1 MPLVA
6 ILRGL
11 APADA
16 PAIGAALFDA
26 GFRLLEVPLNRPGA
40 LEAIGILAALA
51 PPGALVG
58 GGTMLSVDQVD
69 AVYAAG
75 GRLLVAPNCDTAV
88 IRRGRSK
95 GAAFWRGHF
104 DTGRTADTFLDMSG
118 WGQGIVWVNGRCLG
132 RYWSIGPTQTM
143 YLPGPWVRKG
153 RNEVV
158 VLDLTGPREARIAGV
173 ATPILD
179 QLHRERDLPRPPS
192 TATVRL
198 DGVAP
203 VHEGEFAPGS
213 ATQDVRFAAPAHGR
227 QFCLESLDAFDGKQ
241 FAAVAELALLGKD
254 GKTIEQ
260 SSWTI
265 AYVSSEEA
273 TKEDGG
279 ALNAINGQN
288 SDYWLTASGTA
299 THPHRL
305 VIDLG
310 KPVEVAGLRY
320 TPRQGPDGVTG
331 RIRRFKVYVGD
342 RLVIDY

>member
-1 MPLVA
+1 VHGPVVFKPHDGPAQPLENWEIRA
-6 ILRGL
+6 I
-11 APADA
+11 D
-16 PAIGAALFDA
+16 FDA
-26 GFRLLEVPLNRPGA
+26 DGVLPPLA
-40 LEAIGILAALA
+40 F
-51 PPGALVG
+51 
-58 GGTMLSVDQVD
+58 
-69 AVYAAG
+69 
-75 GRLLVAPNCDTAV
+75 
-88 IRRGRSK
+88 RRGASR

-104 DTGRTADTFLDMSG
+104 DTGRTFDTFLDMSG

-143 YLPGPWVRKG
+143 YLPGPWIKKG

-158 VLDLTGPREARIAGV
+158 VLDLTGPREARIAGL

-198 DGVAP
+198 DGIAP

-213 ATQDVRFAAPAHGR
+213 ATQDVRFAAPARGR

-241 FAAVAELALLGKD
+241 FAAVAELALLDRD

-260 SSWTI
+260 SAWTI

-305 VIDLG
+305 IIDLG

-320 TPRQGPDGVTG
+320 TPRQGPDGVAG
-331 RIRRFKVYVGD
+331 RIRRYRAYVGD
-342 RLVIDY
+342 ALVTGN